1 MEGILTFPL
10 LKELIMERTF
20 LDVLSHFKHQ
30 DDKPSIEFVRY
41 VMLKYFDEK
50 RIFMLVE
57 EAIPFLEEKD
67 REEFITLVNGVSGI
81 QIISQ

>member
-1 MEGILTFPL
+1 
-10 LKELIMERTF
+10 MERTF
-20 LDVLSHFKHQ
+20 LDALSYYNRKN
-30 DDKPSIEFVRY
+30 DKPSIEFIRY

-67 REEFITLVNGVSGI
+67 REQFLTIMSGVPGT
-81 QIISQ
+81 

>member
-1 MEGILTFPL
+1 
-10 LKELIMERTF
+10 MERTF
-20 LDVLSHFKHQ
+20 LDVLSHFRYQ

-50 RIFMLVE
+50 RIFMSVE

-67 REEFITLVNGVSGI
+67 REEFITIMSGI
-81 QIISQ
+81 TGI